1 MNHRKKVVSHFYDKT
16 DYQKIS
22 INKLLSFSGIL
33 KIIRR
38 IRNVV
43 NHYEPIFPFLA
54 SEMKQHKKI
63 KNSKVYSVIKLL
75 EKNIYELSFEK
86 YII

>member
-1 MNHRKKVVSHFYDKT
+1 MLDSESQKKVVSHFYDKT

-33 KIIRR
+33 EIIRR

-54 SEMKQHKKI
+54 SEMKQHKNIRIDGKYYKSKI
-63 KNSKVYSVIKLL
+63 KSEPFDSLV
-75 EKNIYELSFEK
+75 
-86 YII
+86 